1 MIQHVTLYVLKEVER
16 LPFVKEQLE
25 KLKECNLIMDNKVV
39 VSCQTDLPS
48 IENPLFAQIAHL
60 ATFKDEK
67 DAQAFPMSKE
77 HMELVQ
83 TTNDCINQVITMNY
97 IDE

>member
-25 KLKECNLIMDNKVV
+25 KLKECNLIMDNKVA
-39 VSCQTDLPS
+39 VSYQTDLSS
-48 IENPLFAQIAHL
+48 IENPLFAQIAHF

-83 TTNDCINQVITMNY
+83 TTNDYIHQVITMNY
-97 IDE
+97 ID

>member
-39 VSCQTDLPS
+39 LSCQTDLPS
-48 IENPLFAQIAHL
+48 IKILCLHKLHI
-60 ATFKDEK
+60 
-67 DAQAFPMSKE
+67 
-77 HMELVQ
+77 
-83 TTNDCINQVITMNY
+83 
-97 IDE
+97 

>member
-39 VSCQTDLPS
+39 VSC
-48 IENPLFAQIAHL
+48 
-60 ATFKDEK
+60 
-67 DAQAFPMSKE
+67 
-77 HMELVQ
+77 
-83 TTNDCINQVITMNY
+83 
-97 IDE
+97 